1 MFDTFL
7 TNIRK
12 FFQILFK
19 RKNCTVATTYFSPA
33 GNRTPV
39 SRVTGGDTHHY
50 TTEEWGAA
58 NLSFNNTNCWKWNLQ
73 YHQIDRSDM
82 VNDYHKFYFEV
93 RSVKLISTF
102 DIFLRILRN
111 SFKFRFNQKVAQSQ
125 WLLPPGEELNRSGQV
140 TGGDT
145 HHYTA
150 EEWGAANLS
159 FYNTNYWKWNLCYHQ
174 VDRWDWVNDYQK
186 FYFRS
191 LIGKTDINV
200 WHFLRNFWKFIQIL
214 FKPKNCTV
222 ATTYFSPAGNR
233 IPVSRVTGGD
243 TRHYTTEEW
252 GAANL
257 SFNNTNCWKW
267 NLHYH
272 QIDRSDWVN
281 DYQKFY
287 FEVRLVKLISTFDI
301 FLRILRNSFKF
312 RFNQKVAQSQWLLPP
327 GEELNPRN
335 RVTGGHTHHYTAE
348 EWGAANL
355 SFNNTNYWKWNLC
368 YHQIDR
374 WDWVNDYQK
383 FYFEV

>member
-1 MFDTFL
+1 MI
-7 TNIRK
+7 IRS
-12 FFQILFK
+12 L
-19 RKNCTVATTYFSPA
+19 
-33 GNRTPV
+33 
-39 SRVTGGDTHHY
+39 
-50 TTEEWGAA
+50 
-58 NLSFNNTNCWKWNLQ
+58 
-73 YHQIDRSDM
+73 
-82 VNDYHKFYFEV
+82 
-93 RSVKLISTF
+93 
-102 DIFLRILRN
+102 
-111 SFKFRFNQKVAQSQ
+111 
-125 WLLPPGEELNRSGQV
+125 
-140 TGGDT
+140 
-145 HHYTA
+145 
-150 EEWGAANLS
+150 
-159 FYNTNYWKWNLCYHQ
+159 
-174 VDRWDWVNDYQK
+174 
-186 FYFRS
+186 FRS

-200 WHFLRNFWKFIQIL
+200 WHFLTNFWKFIQIL

-243 TRHYTTEEW
+243 TRHNTTEEW

-368 YHQIDR
+368 YHQIDI